1 MISRASDKNSGYES
15 YEQSGDNYSMASSNI
30 SSNIYTK
37 YNDYIPGRSRGSI
50 KQVSTANSNQNAS
63 NSPFVKKTGNMYELS
78 TASSSRT
85 TYSRNL
91 QTGSTIH
98 SFESSMSNVV
108 TDKGKFNRPI
118 KQEEIEQQR
127 IKSANEQ
134 PLKSSAI
141 GIEKTRTFSAVE
153 ENELSKAQQQNNK
166 NLRNKIAQQQL
177 GKEGGVFLEYSV
189 TKNLEEFNANNFEDE
204 NGEFIND
211 NVSTISQYDT
221 IGRRE

>member
-1 MISRASDKNSGYES
+1 
-15 YEQSGDNYSMASSNI
+15 
-30 SSNIYTK
+30 
-37 YNDYIPGRSRGSI
+37 
-50 KQVSTANSNQNAS
+50 
-63 NSPFVKKTGNMYELS
+63 MYELS